1 MRVGALPPLLLADP
15 ECVPPPRAAHRLFR
29 QRPTPPPACDGAM
42 AGARPTVAPSSTP
55 TTRPPLWVLA
65 PPPLYRPARVAWRHR
80 LGGAAPPLL
89 FGRRLP
95 PQKRVAKRSA
105 RAVAPLVEMTATAA
119 AAAAASAGSGPAAAE
134 TTAAAGGPAVTAA
147 RRPAAVVIGAGPAGA
162 LAALHL
168 ARGGY
173 SPVTVVEARAPPSPP
188 FEEVGRA
195 SAVAGADAATA
206 AAATPPRPPDPS
218 RRSYSIVL
226 NGRGLAALADFPGLP
241 AAVAAVGVAITGSCR
256 YGRKGPRAGSGFP
269 GGAAANVSVDRGAL
283 VGALYRYATEVAPPG
298 SAGGIDWVWR
308 YRVVGVDW
316 AARVVTA
323 ESEAETSGG
332 KTRDGVASGG
342 RVTYPYDLLVVA
354 QGVYSSV
361 RDEAVAAG
369 LLTYEA
375 TPDEMEYKIAAL
387 GNPAGWHSP
396 PPRPAAPP
404 PEPTS
409 AAPHPCPRSGT
420 WLTFFAHQPAAFLL
434 APPWVDAAGY
444 PSVRAVVGVSAGG
457 WSQRLT
463 TVAAIE
469 GLFVDRFP
477 DVYGPGVPPP
487 AAVVED
493 LLAQPVSVG
502 GVTGVCSRYDLAG
515 GTAVLVG
522 DCAASCWPSLGQGCN
537 VALAGVAAL
546 GATLFPPPP
555 AAPTGPATDGA
566 TAATPPPPHA
576 VVAARLAAHT
586 AAWKPNADAAGE
598 VSARGF
604 GRNAR
609 VMTRPTV
616 ARLAAVAVAS
626 RLLGTPGP
634 ALMRVGDP
642 AVPYELVLR
651 RWCAQEAAVNGVA
664 GGVGLATA
672 VGVAAWVVPR
682 LLAAGGG
689 GGG

>member
-1 MRVGALPPLLLADP
+1 MV
-15 ECVPPPRAAHRLFR
+15 
-29 QRPTPPPACDGAM
+29 
-42 AGARPTVAPSSTP
+42 
-55 TTRPPLWVLA
+55 
-65 PPPLYRPARVAWRHR
+65 
-80 LGGAAPPLL
+80 
-89 FGRRLP
+89 
-95 PQKRVAKRSA
+95 KRSA

-119 AAAAASAGSGPAAAE
+119 AAAASSGSRPATTEAA
-134 TTAAAGGPAVTAA
+134 AAAGGPTVTPA

-162 LAALHL
+162 LATLHL

-188 FEEVGRA
+188 FDEVGGGT
-195 SAVAGADAATA
+195 AVGGTNATA
-206 AAATPPRPPDPS
+206 AAAVTPRRPPDPP

-241 AAVAAVGVAITGSCR
+241 AAVVAVGVAITGSCP
-256 YGRKGPRAGSGFP
+256 YGHKGPRAGSGFL
-269 GGAAANVSVDRGAL
+269 GGGVANVSVDRGAL
-283 VGALYRYATEVAPPG
+283 VGALHLYATEVAPPG
-298 SAGGIDWVWR
+298 SAGGIDSVWR
-308 YRVVGVDW
+308 QRVVGVDW

-323 ESEAETSGG
+323 ESDAETSAGE
-332 KTRDGVASGG
+332 KRDGVASGG
-342 RVTYPYDLLVVA
+342 RVTFSYDMLVVA
-354 QGVYSSV
+354 MGVYSSV

-375 TPDEMEYKIAAL
+375 TPDAMEYKIAAL
-387 GNPAGWHSP
+387 GNPASWHSP
-396 PPRPAAPP
+396 PPDPAAPP
-404 PEPTS
+404 PEPTP
-409 AAPHPCPRSGT
+409 AAPHPRPRSGT

-434 APPWVDAAGY
+434 APPWVDAAGN
-444 PSVRAVVGVSAGG
+444 PSVRAMVGVSAGG

-463 TVAAIE
+463 TAVAIE
-469 GLFVDRFP
+469 ALFVDRFP
-477 DVYGPGVPPP
+477 GVYGPGVPPP
-487 AAVVED
+487 ATVVAD

-537 VALAGVAAL
+537 AALVGVAAL

-555 AAPTGPATDGA
+555 AAPTVLETDGA
-566 TAATPPPPHA
+566 VAATPPPPHA
-576 VVAARLAAHT
+576 VVAARVAAH
-586 AAWKPNADAAGE
+586 AASWKPNAGAAGE

-616 ARLAAVAVAS
+616 ARLAAVAVVS
-626 RLLGTPGP
+626 RLLGTIGP

-642 AVPYELVLR
+642 AVPYEVVLW
-651 RWCAQEAAVNGVA
+651 RWRAQEAAVNGVA

-672 VGVAAWVVPR
+672 AAVAAWLVPR
-682 LLAAGGG
+682 LLAAGGSG
-689 GGG
+689 RG